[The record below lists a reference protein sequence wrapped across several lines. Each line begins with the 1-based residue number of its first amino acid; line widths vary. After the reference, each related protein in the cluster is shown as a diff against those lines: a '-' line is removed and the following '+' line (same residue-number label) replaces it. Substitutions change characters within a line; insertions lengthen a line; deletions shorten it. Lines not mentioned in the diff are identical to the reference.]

1 MFSVAQILA
10 AKPPGVRTVEVSM
23 TVYSAVTLL
32 ATYQIGALVVV
43 DRGRPVGIFSERD
56 YARKGIIRGRRAHK
70 TPVSELMS
78 APLITVSPEQSIEE
92 CMQLMT
98 ERRIRHLPVID
109 AEDEL
114 VGMVTIGDVVMHMIA
129 LQKNMI
135 EQLEGYITGRY

>member
-1 MFSVAQILA
+1 MFTVAQILA
-10 AKPPGVRTVEVSM
+10 AKAPGVRTVEATM

-43 DRGRPVGIFSERD
+43 EGGRPVGIFSERD
-56 YARKGIIRGRRAHK
+56 YARKGIIRGRRGHK
-70 TPVSELMS
+70 TLVAELMS
-78 APLITVSPEQSIEE
+78 APLITVAPDQSIEE

-109 AEDEL
+109 DDEL

-129 LQKNMI
+129 LQKSMI